1 MITEEKAKDIF
12 YNVAFKEK
20 TYKEISEEL
29 GVHISTLCHHMKK
42 FKPIFGINEKEHY
55 NAYTYLRF
63 FYKEEIIN
71 KYVRDK

>member
-42 FKPIFGINEKEHY
+42 FKPIFGINEK
-55 NAYTYLRF
+55 NITMLTL
-63 FYKEEIIN
+63 I
-71 KYVRDK
+71 YVSFIKKR